1 MCACKNASNFTH
13 LLCENKFYFSCSLI
27 FHFWLQSKFSTR
39 KNIQSFFFCLQIFSP
54 PQCFMFLPS
63 NTFHRFIFLRSFYLL
78 LICWCACEWMLF
90 VVKCFCLISKGSE
103 CYPNVASNNNFNTNQ
118 PKKNHLIEL
127 HSGIR
132 AIRKLI
138 SRACVTS
145 ILKRHQPKNGVDNNK
160 IFYPFIHI

>member
-1 MCACKNASNFTH
+1 MRKQVLFQ
-13 LLCENKFYFSCSLI
+13 LFFDFSFFGCNQNSLPAKI
-27 FHFWLQSKFSTR
+27 SSR
-39 KNIQSFFFCLQIFSP
+39 FFFCLQIFSP

-63 NTFHRFIFLRSFYLL
+63 NTFHRFIFLRSFYLF
-78 LICWCACEWMLF
+78 LICWCACELMLF
-90 VVKCFCLISKGSE
+90 VVKCFCLISKGKSTHWGSE

>member
-1 MCACKNASNFTH
+1 MLAKT
-13 LLCENKFYFSCSLI
+13 LLILHIFYAKTSFISVVLWFFI
-27 FHFWLQSKFSTR
+27 FWLQSKFSTR

-63 NTFHRFIFLRSFYLL
+63 NTFHRFIFLRSFYLF